1 MVRWSTCGS
10 RYLVFS
16 DNQISI
22 YSIESETG
30 PIIAKIKSRARINCG
45 VCVKVRGIDG
55 DGGDVD
61 VVVYGGEDKIL
72 RVACVKTG
80 RILINLATRHT
91 LRIKDAAALNHP
103 PSSASAHSFSALVST
118 CSSEGLILVWDLERI
133 LSTTTTIPSSEEPLQ
148 DATKTMSV
156 QESAHCIVAEYD
168 CKCRVTCL
176 AFGRGDTGE
185 ERRRVVEGGR
195 KLEQERLAKLNEMPE
210 SDWEQDER
218 LQSELNARKKVSVV
232 VDEDDSIALASA
244 SVVSKS
250 LSAAAAAGKVTVI
263 SREKNPKPVSKKI
276 KKKKAKFQ
284 RESNAGDLAAE
295 E

>member
-22 YSIESETG
+22 YSIEGENG

-45 VCVKVRGIDG
+45 VCLKVRRNDDG
-55 DGGDVD
+55 GGDVD
-61 VVVYGGEDKIL
+61 VVLYGGEDKIL

-91 LRIKDAAALNHP
+91 LRIKDAAALYLP
-103 PSSASAHSFSALVST
+103 PSSAHSFSALVST
-118 CSSEGLILVWDLERI
+118 CSSEGLILVWDLKKI
-133 LSTTTTIPSSEEPLQ
+133 LATSSPSSEQPQ
-148 DATKTMSV
+148 DATKIMSV
-156 QESAHCIVAEYD
+156 EESAHCIVAEYD

-195 KLEQERLAKLNEMPE
+195 KQEQERLAKLNEMPE

-244 SVVSKS
+244 SVAAKT
-250 LSAAAAAGKVTVI
+250 LSAAAAGKVTVI

-284 RESNAGDLAAE
+284 RESNAGNVAAE